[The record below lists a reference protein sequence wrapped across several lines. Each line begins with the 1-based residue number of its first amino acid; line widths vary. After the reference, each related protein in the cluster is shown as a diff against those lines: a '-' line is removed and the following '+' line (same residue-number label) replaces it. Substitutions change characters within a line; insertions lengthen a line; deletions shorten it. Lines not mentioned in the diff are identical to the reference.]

1 MVKASKLI
9 DNINI
14 GLKKNNSA
22 KVFIDLDDFKVFF
35 DENKLLSNSA
45 IQPALFESI
54 FLFLKIIIL
63 NVNFVF
69 QTKENNDNGIGKLCT
84 FCINNKSTQV
94 VR

>member
-14 GLKKNNSA
+14 SLKKNNSA
-22 KVFIDLDDFKVFF
+22 KIFIDLDDFKVFF

-45 IQPALFESI
+45 IQPTLFKSI
-54 FLFLKIIIL
+54 FLFIKIIIL
-63 NVNFVF
+63 NVNFDF

-84 FCINNKSTQV
+84 FCISSKSTQV